1 MTPESAALVTRATTT
16 VARPGVTVTEL
27 RALISTLTARVEAL
41 DPSTEHEAVQRVIDL
56 ADTHNLAVQLY
67 DSSTIRD
74 DLDGLRD
81 DPEMGP
87 AVAAH
92 EELIVARVLVDPEWA
107 THPCCEGNAANNH
120 DARAEIVE
128 RATRSVMA
136 LLPVPGTH

>member
-1 MTPESAALVTRATTT
+1 MTPESAALITRATTT
-16 VARPGVTVTEL
+16 AARPSVTVTEL
-27 RALISTLTARVEAL
+27 RALISNLTARIDAL

-56 ADTHNLAVQLY
+56 SDAHNLAVQLY

-74 DLDGLRD
+74 DLDGLRN

-87 AVAAH
+87 AVTDY
-92 EELIVARVLVDPEWA
+92 EELIVARVLADSEWT